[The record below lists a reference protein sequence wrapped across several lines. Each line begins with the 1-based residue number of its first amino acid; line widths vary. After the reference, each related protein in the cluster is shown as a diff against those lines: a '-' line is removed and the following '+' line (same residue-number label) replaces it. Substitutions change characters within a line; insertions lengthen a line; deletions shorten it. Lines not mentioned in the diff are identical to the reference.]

1 MKTVLK
7 LMLLCISPFAMAQ
20 SVSEYPYILIPSKLK
35 NFNDNEYGL
44 SAKLSKE
51 LKKKSYTVLTSDESA
66 WPQEAVQ
73 NPCSRI
79 TADLINS
86 SSLFKNKVSVALKDC
101 HDKVLATYTGISNDK
116 SFDTGYPDALSN
128 AIAQIPASMPKA
140 SLIQPKKTEE
150 AAKPQEVP
158 ANNSIYKNGALEVRK
173 VAISAGQFML
183 LDVKNTIAYAIFRE
197 SDRREVY
204 HVKLAGGAHALGY
217 LDGQNIIIETPSS
230 DGNFSKEV
238 FSRK

>member
-7 LMLLCISPFAMAQ
+7 LIMFCFSPFAMAQ
-20 SVSEYPYILIPSKLK
+20 SVSDYPYILIPTKLS

-44 SAKLSKE
+44 SAKLSKD
-51 LKKKSYTVLTSDESA
+51 LKNKSYTVLTSDESA
-66 WPQEAVQ
+66 WPAEAVQ
-73 NPCSRI
+73 NPCSRM

-101 HDKVLATYTGISNDK
+101 HDKVLATYTGVSNDK

-128 AIAQIPASMPKA
+128 ALAQIQSAKPQA
-140 SLIQPKKTEE
+140 SLIQPKKTSES
-150 AAKPQEVP
+150 AKPQD
-158 ANNSIYKNGALEVRK
+158 ALTTNSLYKNGDLEVRH

-183 LDVKNTIAYAIFRE
+183 FDVKNTTAYAIFRE
-197 SDRREVY
+197 SDKKEVY
-204 HVKLAGGAHALGY
+204 HVKMANGAHALGY
-217 LDGQNIIIETPSS
+217 MDGQTIIIETSNS

-238 FSRK
+238 FSKK